1 MNNSRTSILLAAIVL
16 FSPLARAQHAPATL
30 VASEQ
35 PQEML
40 AAQIR
45 TQGFACDKS
54 LGAARDKKRSRP
66 DYVVWVLKCTNA
78 TYRIARA
85 PDMAA
90 KIERIR

>member
-1 MNNSRTSILLAAIVL
+1 MYKSRASILLAAIVL
-16 FSPLARAQHAPATL
+16 FSPFARAQHAPATL
-30 VASEQ
+30 ASEQ

-54 LGAARDKKRSRP
+54 LGAARDKKRFRP
-66 DYVVWVLKCTNA
+66 DYVVWVLKCSNA

-90 KIERIR
+90 KIERVR